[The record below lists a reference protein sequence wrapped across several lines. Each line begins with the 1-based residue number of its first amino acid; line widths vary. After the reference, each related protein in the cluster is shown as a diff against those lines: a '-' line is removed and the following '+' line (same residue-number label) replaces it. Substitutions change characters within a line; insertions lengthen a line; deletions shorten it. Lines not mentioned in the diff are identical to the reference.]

1 MKNHALAIS
10 LYSFILLWN
19 YEYFKV
25 DFMGTP
31 PTQNYILNE
40 LWNFIFILIHE
51 SLPMKLHPPVPV
63 QKCHPLKIYPHKFK

>member
-1 MKNHALAIS
+1 
-10 LYSFILLWN
+10 
-19 YEYFKV
+19 
-25 DFMGTP
+25 MGTP